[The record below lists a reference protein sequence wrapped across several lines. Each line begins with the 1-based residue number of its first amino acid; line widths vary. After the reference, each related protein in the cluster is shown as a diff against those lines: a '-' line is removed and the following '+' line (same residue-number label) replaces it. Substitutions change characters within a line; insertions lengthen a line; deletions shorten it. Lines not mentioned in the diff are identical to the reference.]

1 MTGQVQVDNG
11 TTKTLASSGAS
22 CANNAVVQATTAN
35 YTPATDSSASFPD
48 AWFVLGCTFAT
59 APVEGTVIAL
69 YAQTLAVNGT
79 AVVSPAP
86 DGTIG
91 RYIGS
96 FVVAA
101 VTTLQKPE
109 PILARDVPDSAAY
122 WLFNNGTGQSISSG
136 WTLTVTPRTYI
147 PG

>member
-1 MTGQVQVDNG
+1 MTGQVQVANG
-11 TTKTLASSGAS
+11 TPKTLASSGSS

-48 AWFVLGCTFAT
+48 AWFSLGCTFAT
-59 APVEGTVIAL
+59 APTAGTVIAL
-69 YAQTLAVNGT
+69 YAQTLQVNGVTVT
-79 AVVSPAP
+79 APAP

-96 FVVAA
+96 FVVTA
-101 VTTLQKPE
+101 VTALQYPE
-109 PILARDVPDSAAY
+109 PILARDVPDSASY
-122 WLFNNGTGQSISSG
+122 WLYNNGTGQSISSG